1 MEIPTRIYPS
11 RKPDPCIILDSG
23 NSITHPSLPTENE
36 SQTAVD
42 LVYSLGPVQSYTWS
56 RLMNA
61 GLSPFQVLAQF
72 PPGLRSDSE
81 VPDCRNAPS
90 TDFRWK
96 VLLGQR
102 CNVNGHPARLR
113 VRTAR
118 PLRGGTA
125 DGTGRQETVHPPT
138 HPAFLPLPEPW
149 KPLVVIANVF
159 YHAIGELCSPENV
172 GSRSWCHKR

>member
-11 RKPDPCIILDSG
+11 RKPDLCIILDSG

-56 RLMNA
+56 RPMNA

-81 VPDCRNAPS
+81 VPDCRNAPPRTS
-90 TDFRWK
+90 VGKSCWANGVMSMVTQPAYEYEQPDLCGVGQPMALAGKRQYIPQLTLRSFPYRSRGN
-96 VLLGQR
+96 LL
-102 CNVNGHPARLR
+102 
-113 VRTAR
+113 
-118 PLRGGTA
+118 
-125 DGTGRQETVHPPT
+125 
-138 HPAFLPLPEPW
+138 
-149 KPLVVIANVF
+149 
-159 YHAIGELCSPENV
+159 
-172 GSRSWCHKR
+172 